1 MFGERLK
8 STNPGFESIC
18 TGNSGSG
25 KKDTLSL
32 SLLGKMI
39 SEDETLNFK
48 DVSFVKDTE
57 QGRLQ
62 RSQDEQNDPSGDAQ
76 ILHDVQAR
84 HSLEVESK

>member
-1 MFGERLK
+1 MFGKRLK
-8 STNPGFESIC
+8 STNLGLEFIC

-62 RSQDEQNDPSGDAQ
+62 RSQDEQNYPSGDAQ
-76 ILHDVQAR
+76 TLHDVQAI
-84 HSLEVESK
+84 HSLEVGSK